1 MARSTQADRTTTTRM
16 RTLALSTALALAPL
30 PALALEADGF
40 AEAFKALIAAQDGDL
55 NYASASLDGD
65 AVTLTG
71 ATLAPVLPEGV
82 ETEAPTIELGDLTF
96 QGVTETEIGYEAA
109 SLMREGVSGSADDIN
124 EEGDDLSWAI
134 GRLGMEGITVP
145 NAEADSE
152 KAVMARTGAFY
163 DRGFIEDASI
173 SLNGEEYVTLA
184 SAETGADI
192 DASPVTFAGSITDLV
207 TDLTV
212 AADKAPDLQAWIE
225 GTGYDVITIDYES
238 DGTWDLEDGT
248 LDAATNRLTLE
259 GMGEFD
265 MTLNLAGMTPAFL
278 EAVQEASEQLQSGEQ
293 AAQQAGQMQVLG
305 LLSQLSFGELTLAY
319 RDGGMADKLLD
330 YYATVEGTTREQL
343 VTDTLAVLPLALGQL
358 GAPELQAQ
366 ITEAATAFLN
376 DPQSMV
382 VSLKP
387 DAPVPAPVLMGAAAS
402 SPAQLFEAL
411 NATVTSNEM
420 GAME

>member
-145 NAEADSE
+145 NAEAESE